1 MTKMLYNS
9 SATQEVKPTIIK
21 MVIGIDVHDN
31 DVASAVKTLSNIRKS
46 CRDLIYSKKS
56 CNLSTYKQ
64 TEITVSEQFEY
75 KQIERPDRKG
85 TTVTQTL
92 KVKNGY
98 NAATALTFT
107 LLNEDTVVEDFTNI
121 INIPLTINTDN
132 IKVKCQYDF
141 DITKEERANI
151 MCDLTAQAIDNG
163 LADIEK
169 IIETSNTLKGKAA
182 TIESIDFVESQPSY
196 GGGVPKYKESSFCS
210 DIFNQEDIEEIIT
223 PELVQDI
230 FDNRKIILNK
240 RMTLCFDIK

>member
-31 DVASAVKTLSNIRKS
+31 EVASAVKTLSNIRKS

-75 KQIERPDRKG
+75 NQIERPRNG
-85 TTVTQTL
+85 QTVTQTI

-169 IIETSNTLKGKAA
+169 IIETSNTLKGKSA

>member
-31 DVASAVKTLSNIRKS
+31 EVASAVKTLSNIRKS

-64 TEITVSEQFEY
+64 TEIMVSEQFEY
-75 KQIERPDRKG
+75 NQIERPRNG
-85 TTVTQTL
+85 QTVTQTI

-196 GGGVPKYKESSFCS
+196 GGGVPKFKESSFCS

>member
-31 DVASAVKTLSNIRKS
+31 EVASAVKTLSNIRKS

-75 KQIERPDRKG
+75 NQIERPRNG
-85 TTVTQTL
+85 QTVTQTI

-169 IIETSNTLKGKAA
+169 IIET
-182 TIESIDFVESQPSY
+182 DFVESQPSY

>member
-31 DVASAVKTLSNIRKS
+31 EVASAVKTLSNIRKS

-75 KQIERPDRKG
+75 NQIERPRNG
-85 TTVTQTL
+85 QTVTQTI

-196 GGGVPKYKESSFCS
+196 GGGVPKFKESSFCS

>member
-31 DVASAVKTLSNIRKS
+31 EVASAVKTLSNIRKS

-75 KQIERPDRKG
+75 NQIERPRNG
-85 TTVTQTL
+85 QTVTQTI

-169 IIETSNTLKGKAA
+169 IIETSNTLKGKSA

-196 GGGVPKYKESSFCS
+196 GGGVPKYKESSFCG
-210 DIFNQEDIEEIIT
+210 DIFNQEDIDEIIT

>member
-9 SATQEVKPTIIK
+9 SAIQEVKPTIIN

-31 DVASAVKTLSNIRKS
+31 DVASAVKTLANIRKS

-75 KQIERPDRKG
+75 NQIERPRNG
-85 TTVTQTL
+85 QTVTQTI

-132 IKVKCQYDF
+132 IKVKCRYDF

-169 IIETSNTLKGKAA
+169 IIETSNTLNGKAA

-196 GGGVPKYKESSFCS
+196 SGGVPKYKEASFCS
-210 DIFNQEDIEEIIT
+210 DVFSQEDIEEIIT

-230 FDNRKIILNK
+230 FDNRKIMLNK

>member
-31 DVASAVKTLSNIRKS
+31 EVASAVKTLSNIRKS

-141 DITKEERANI
+141 DITKEEADAN
-151 MCDLTAQAIDNG
+151 
-163 LADIEK
+163 
-169 IIETSNTLKGKAA
+169 
-182 TIESIDFVESQPSY
+182 FVESQPSY

>member
-31 DVASAVKTLSNIRKS
+31 EVASAVKTLSNIRKS

-75 KQIERPDRKG
+75 NQIERPRNG
-85 TTVTQTL
+85 QTVTQTI

-196 GGGVPKYKESSFCS
+196 GGGFPKYKESSFCG